1 MRGAAARLELMP
13 MPPLR
18 TLHSLLVVSAAAL
31 PLIGLATD
39 DKVTYDDTPQLPG
52 QPYKVHGERPW
63 PTVVTPGAQ
72 VGAAPADAVVL
83 FDGTN
88 LDAWRG
94 GGGDAAWKLEDGAM
108 VVNGTGTITTRQEF
122 GDVQLHLE
130 FASPAPPEGSSQ
142 HRGNSGVFFMGR
154 YEVQILD
161 CYQNKTYPDGQTAAM
176 YGQYPPLVNACRP
189 AGEWQ
194 TYDMVFEA
202 PRFDGETL
210 VRPAR
215 LTVLH
220 NGVLVHHAQE
230 FLGATAHR
238 AVAQYAAHAAKG
250 PIQLQDHGNP
260 VRFRNVWVRELS
272 GYDGAQR

>member
-1 MRGAAARLELMP
+1 
-13 MPPLR
+13 
-18 TLHSLLVVSAAAL
+18 
-31 PLIGLATD
+31 
-39 DKVTYDDTPQLPG
+39 
-52 QPYKVHGERPW
+52 
-63 PTVVTPGAQ
+63 
-72 VGAAPADAVVL
+72 
-83 FDGTN
+83 
-88 LDAWRG
+88 
-94 GGGDAAWKLEDGAM
+94 M

-176 YGQYPPLVNACRP
+176 YGQYPPQVNACRP

-220 NGVLVHHAQE
+220 NGVLVHHARSSS
-230 FLGATAHR
+230 APRPTAR
-238 AVAQYAAHAAKG
+238 WPSTAHAARAPSSSKTTAT
-250 PIQLQDHGNP
+250 
-260 VRFRNVWVRELS
+260 RSAS
-272 GYDGAQR
+272 GTSGSAS

>member
-1 MRGAAARLELMP
+1 MHKPSA
-13 MPPLR
+13 R
-18 TLHSLLVVSAAAL
+18 TLHSLLLAVVAGAPVLL
-31 PLIGLATD
+31 PADD

-52 QPYKVHGERPW
+52 QPYKVHGDRPW
-63 PTVVTPGAQ
+63 PTVAAPGAQ

-83 FDGTN
+83 FDGSN

-94 GGGDAAWKLEDGAM
+94 GKGDAAWTLEDDAM
-108 VVNGTGTITTRQEF
+108 VVNGTGTLTTRQEF

-130 FASPAPPEGSSQ
+130 FATPAPPEGSSQ

-161 CYQNKTYPDGQTAAM
+161 CFENRTYPDGQTAAM

-194 TYDMVFEA
+194 SYDIVFEA
-202 PRFDGETL
+202 PRWEGDTL
-210 VRPAR
+210 SRPAR
-215 LTVLH
+215 LTVFH
-220 NGVLVHHAQE
+220 NGILVHHAQE

-238 AVAQYAAHAAKG
+238 AVARYAAHAAKG

-260 VRFRNVWVRELS
+260 VRFRNIWVRELG
-272 GYDGAQR
+272 GYDGTAR